1 MHPIFAIIFYSCL
14 INKFGNRLITCC
26 GLLLMALAMLAIT
39 FSATVYILF
48 LCYAIFGLG
57 NGMIH
62 LAGMVICS
70 SYFSK
75 VIKGLNNL
83 IFYLHWGWNNRDI
96 NKIKQ
101 NPIFLFKR
109 RSLAV
114 GICLSGV
121 SCGKIV
127 MPYLGDTLLQLCG
140 WQWAFRIYS
149 ICFIVIR

>member
-1 MHPIFAIIFYSCL
+1 MWSSIDGFGHVGNNIFSNSVYIVFMLCNFWPWERNDSPCWNGDMLIIFLQS
-14 INKFGNRLITCC
+14 NKGTEHFFLPRLRITQNR
-26 GLLLMALAMLAIT
+26 
-39 FSATVYILF
+39 Y
-48 LCYAIFGLG
+48 
-57 NGMIH
+57 
-62 LAGMVICS
+62 
-70 SYFSK
+70 
-75 VIKGLNNL
+75 
-83 IFYLHWGWNNRDI
+83 I

>member
-1 MHPIFAIIFYSCL
+1 MWSSINGFGDVGNNIFSNSIYIVFMLCNFWPWKRNDSPCWNGDMLIIFLKSNNGTEQFSFL
-14 INKFGNRLITCC
+14 PTLRIITQNR
-26 GLLLMALAMLAIT
+26 
-39 FSATVYILF
+39 Y
-48 LCYAIFGLG
+48 
-57 NGMIH
+57 
-62 LAGMVICS
+62 
-70 SYFSK
+70 
-75 VIKGLNNL
+75 
-83 IFYLHWGWNNRDI
+83 I

-127 MPYLGDTLLQLCG
+127 MPYLGDTLLELCG